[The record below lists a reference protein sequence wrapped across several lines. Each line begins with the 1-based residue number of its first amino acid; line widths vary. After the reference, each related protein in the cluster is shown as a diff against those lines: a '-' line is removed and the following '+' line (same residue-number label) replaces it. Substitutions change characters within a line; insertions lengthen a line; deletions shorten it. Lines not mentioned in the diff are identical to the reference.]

1 MDQWLPREGQG
12 EGVAAQA
19 QEGILRSDDTG
30 LTLDCGGGDL
40 TISGTKQDIL
50 PYCKLYVN

>member
-12 EGVAAQA
+12 EGVAALG
-19 QEGILRSDDTG
+19 QEGILWSDDTG

-40 TISGTKQDIL
+40 AISGTKEYIL
-50 PYCKLYVN
+50 LYCKLHVN